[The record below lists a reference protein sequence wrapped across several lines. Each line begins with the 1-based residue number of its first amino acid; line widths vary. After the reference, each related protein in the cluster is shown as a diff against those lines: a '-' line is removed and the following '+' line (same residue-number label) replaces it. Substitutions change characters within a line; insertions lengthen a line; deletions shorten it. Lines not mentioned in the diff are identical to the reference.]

1 MVVGLLEID
10 LQVPEARWLKEKRR
24 VLKSLKD
31 RIRQK
36 FNVSVAE
43 VDHQDA
49 WQSAMLGV
57 AIIATD
63 KQYANQVLSQIV
75 NLIEREPEAIMRDYH
90 LRF

>member
-10 LQVPEARWLKEKRR
+10 LQVPGARSLKEKRR

-31 RIRQK
+31 RIRQG

-63 KQYANQVLSQIV
+63 KQYANEVLSQIV
-75 NLIEREPEAIMRDYH
+75 NLVEREPEAVMRDYH